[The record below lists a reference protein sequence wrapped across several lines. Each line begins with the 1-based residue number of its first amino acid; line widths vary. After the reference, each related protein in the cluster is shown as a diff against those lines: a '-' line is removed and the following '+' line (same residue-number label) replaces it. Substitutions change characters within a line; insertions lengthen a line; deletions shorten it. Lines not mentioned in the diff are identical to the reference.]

1 MLAMRPATPED
12 QRALA
17 AMIQVRSE
25 WMKSKQLPNWSS
37 WGKHVQELAG
47 NCSRRGGEMWVLVED
62 HRRIV
67 GCTTILRTAAPWA
80 WTAAEAGEPAFYLN
94 GTVTD
99 PAERHR
105 KLGTLIADWAVDR
118 AACENVTWVRRDC
131 TSSALAAYYEQQEFK
146 LVREIST
153 VGGRTS
159 YALERRAQR
168 VPEVA
173 VWLISGIP
181 TPKLAG
187 RSRTPVTGKR
197 SNVVEAA
204 RFLSRSWNGAAEPT
218 MSM

>member
-1 MLAMRPATPED
+1 MLGMRPATSED

-25 WMKSKQLPNWSS
+25 WMKSKQLTNWSS
-37 WGKHVQELAG
+37 WGRHVQELAG
-47 NCSRRGGEMWVLVED
+47 NCARRDGEMWVLVED

-80 WTAAEAGEPAFYLN
+80 WTAAEADEPAFYLN

-118 AACENVTWVRRDC
+118 AARENVTWVRRDC
-131 TSSALAAYYEQQEFK
+131 TSSALAAYYEQQGFN

-153 VGGRTS
+153 VGGRIS

-173 VWLISGIP
+173 SWLISGIP
-181 TPKLAG
+181 NLRLAG
-187 RSRTPVTGKR
+187 RPRTLATGKR